1 MWVRKSETEIQQ
13 ILAQREADKKNL
25 IRPVLFAA
33 AITIVVML
41 LYSLGFRGSTQRF
54 IVQPAEDL
62 NWRLIVAGL
71 LVFTTVAGVAIHR
84 QRKRGQF
91 LGAMMRFCAVEIA
104 RNSTTSIK
112 TNAVLLVAASKSQ
125 LNSFTGVKRAIP
137 RRLTHEDLAVHCYHV
152 ADCRRCMLHTNSAIL
167 SADTH
172 S

>member
-1 MWVRKSETEIQQ
+1 MWVRKSETEIQE

-33 AITIVVML
+33 AITIVVMS

-71 LVFTTVAGVAIHR
+71 LVFTIIAGVAIHR
-84 QRKRGQF
+84 QRQRGHI
-91 LGAMMRFCAVEIA
+91 LGGDDAILRCRDCKELDHA
-104 RNSTTSIK
+104 NP
-112 TNAVLLVAASKSQ
+112 SKSCAACGGKQ
-125 LNSFTGVKRAIP
+125 EPSKFFYWS
-137 RRLTHEDLAVHCYHV
+137 EESD
-152 ADCRRCMLHTNSAIL
+152 S
-167 SADTH
+167 SSTH